1 MRRPIASERSSRAV
15 KRLLLLPILAT
26 ALACGA
32 KREDLGNSRATADVK
47 PSEYDK
53 ALERWSTEDKVYQA
67 LETRIIVDAT
77 WKSGAFREA
86 YVGEYARR
94 YLLSEGERDSMLKK
108 ELDAASTYQEFFFAA
123 YTDESRTND
132 FNKRNTIWR
141 VRLFDDKGG
150 FTDPLVISKQKDD
163 DPVLHAFFPYFSI
176 WKHGY
181 DVKFAK
187 NALSPD
193 TKTLR
198 LQLTS
203 AIADALLTF
212 DANGADVPSPVRVD
226 AGGAVSAASPIPVA
240 TPAAQ

>member
-1 MRRPIASERSSRAV
+1 MLRRS
-15 KRLLLLPILAT
+15 LLLLVPVL
-26 ALACGA
+26 ALACGP
-32 KREDLGNSRATADVK
+32 KREDMGNAKATADVK

-53 ALERWSTEDKVYQA
+53 ALERWSASDKVYHS
-67 LETRIIVDAT
+67 LETRLIVSAT

-94 YLLSEGERDSMLKK
+94 YLLAESERDSMLKK

-150 FTDPLVISKQKDD
+150 FTDPLVLSKQKDD

-187 NALSPD
+187 SALSPD

-203 AIADALLTF
+203 AIADAVMTF
-212 DANGADVPSPVRVD
+212 DATGADVPSPVRVD
-226 AGGAVSAASPIPVA
+226 AGGAVSAASPIP
-240 TPAAQ
+240 TSSPAAQ